1 MRRTRAGRYDTER
14 YVTSP
19 RLVPGI
25 MPARRLLRDKDKK
38 FRILFRENPQPM
50 WVFEAETQKVLEAN
64 AAACALYGYSAD
76 EFRKMT
82 LAGIQDEEEARRFAS
97 GSGGKVSAWRHRT
110 KSGRTIDVEIA
121 VHGIQY
127 GGKRAQLAVLMD
139 VTGRTRLED
148 QLRQAQRME
157 AVGMLAGGVAHDFN
171 NLLTIITG
179 YSQLILNGLGANDP
193 NRHSVEQ
200 IMKAGESAAALTRQL
215 LSFSRRQVL
224 QPKVLDLNGL
234 VTRLSSML
242 QRVIGEDI
250 DLRRELRPH
259 LGRVVADASQLEQV
273 LMNLVVNAREAMPK
287 GGTLTIETA
296 NSYLDETYAARHM
309 QVKPG
314 PYVLLAVSDNGAGM
328 DAATQAR
335 LFEPFFTTKVVG
347 KGTGL
352 GLSTV
357 FGIVKQSNGC
367 VEVYSAL
374 GRGTSVKVYLPSID
388 QPVTVESGAQQRTA
402 ARGTETILVVED
414 DEMVR
419 SLVRETLEREGY
431 QVLDVS
437 DPTAARG
444 LSESRQGA
452 IDLLIADVVMPRLSG
467 PALAQELIGG
477 RPALKVLYISGY
489 TDSAVVNS
497 GILEKDVAFLQK
509 PFTPAALAEKVRE
522 VLEGD
527 GKTKQ
532 AGE

>member
-1 MRRTRAGRYDTER
+1 
-14 YVTSP
+14 
-19 RLVPGI
+19 
-25 MPARRLLRDKDKK
+25 MPARHLLRDKDRK
-38 FRILFRENPQPM
+38 FRILFRANPQPM
-50 WVFEAETQKVLEAN
+50 WVFDPQTLELLEAN

-76 EFRKMT
+76 EFRKLT
-82 LAGIQDEEEARRFAS
+82 LADIQGEEDARRFTS
-97 GSGGKVSAWRHRT
+97 VLNGKASAWRHRT
-110 KSGRTIDVEIA
+110 KSGRAIDVEIA
-121 VHGIQY
+121 VHRIQF
-127 GGKRAQLAVLMD
+127 GGKRVQLAVLMD
-139 VTGRTRLED
+139 ITGRTQLED
-148 QLRQAQRME
+148 QLRQAQKME

-179 YSQLILNGLGANDP
+179 YSQLILNSLGPHDP

-224 QPKVLDLNGL
+224 QPKVIDLNGL
-234 VTRLSSML
+234 VSRLSAML
-242 QRVIGEDI
+242 RRLIGEDI
-250 DLRRELRPH
+250 DLRLELRPE
-259 LGRVVADASQLEQV
+259 LGRVSADPGQLEQV
-273 LMNLVVNAREAMPK
+273 IMNLVVNAREAMPQ
-287 GGTLTIETA
+287 GGTLTVETA
-296 NSYLDETYAARHM
+296 NSYLDETYAAQHM

-357 FGIVKQSNGC
+357 FGIVKQSGGS

-374 GRGTSVKVYLPSID
+374 GQGTSVKVYLPRLD
-388 QPVTVESGAQQRTA
+388 QPVAMESGTAQKTA
-402 ARGTETILVVED
+402 VCGTETILVVED

-419 SLVRETLEREGY
+419 SLVRETLERVGY
-431 QVLDVS
+431 QVLDVA
-437 DPTAARG
+437 DPMAARG
-444 LSESRQGA
+444 LSESHPGA
-452 IDLLIADVVMPRLSG
+452 IHLLIADVVMPRLSG
-467 PALAQELIGG
+467 PALAQELIGR

-497 GILEKDVAFLQK
+497 GLLEREVAFLQK
-509 PFTPAALAEKVRE
+509 PFTPAALAENVRE

-527 GKTKQ
+527 GKTKH